1 MFKEGTIADAKIVAK
16 ELVDLQKEM
25 FFGATDLPVWKV
37 YGALKDGD
45 KDTFTYLGSGKQF
58 VKGKMKS
65 ITSKQVPLI
74 GVEASN
80 QGGKYYTMYSSFC
93 LSVEEDGELSYSLN
107 RMGTN
112 KGGGQMSYVV
122 EGYSIV
128 DAEFFNEHYYD

>member
-1 MFKEGTIADAKIVAK
+1 MFKGGTISDAKIVAE
-16 ELVDLQKEM
+16 ELVALQKEM

-37 YGALKDGD
+37 YGAKSPGD
-45 KDTFTYLGSGKQF
+45 ASTFDYLGSGKQF
-58 VKGKMKS
+58 VKDKLDS
-65 ITSKQVPLI
+65 INSSQVPLI
-74 GVEASN
+74 GVEASS

-93 LSVEEDGELSYSLN
+93 LTVEEDGNLSYSLN